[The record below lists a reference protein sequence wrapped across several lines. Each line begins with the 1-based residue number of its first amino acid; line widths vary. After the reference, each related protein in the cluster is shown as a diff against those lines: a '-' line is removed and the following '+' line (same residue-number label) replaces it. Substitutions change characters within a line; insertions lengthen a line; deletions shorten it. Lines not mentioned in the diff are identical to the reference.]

1 MKSINLI
8 IPYFG
13 EFPNYFPLF
22 LKSCEFNKTIDWT
35 IITDNRVNY
44 EYPTNV
50 HKIDMSFRELKI
62 RIQSKVQFSI
72 SLEEPYKLCDFR
84 PAYGFLFPEI
94 VDGYDYWGYCDVDVI
109 FGDIRKFLTDD
120 ILKYPKLFELG
131 HFTLIK
137 NNIFYN
143 EMFMR
148 HINNQLYY
156 KKVFTNRKSYNF
168 DETFLDRININMI
181 FEQNNVFVLKE
192 RFMADIYTK
201 SSDFKIDYGNKG
213 IESRKR
219 GFFLCEGSGSYDR
232 DRIYVYSSSKKKD
245 ECSCKLQVY

>member
-72 SLEEPYKLCDFR
+72 S
-84 PAYGFLFPEI
+84 
-94 VDGYDYWGYCDVDVI
+94 
-109 FGDIRKFLTDD
+109 
-120 ILKYPKLFELG
+120 
-131 HFTLIK
+131 
-137 NNIFYN
+137 
-143 EMFMR
+143 
-148 HINNQLYY
+148 
-156 KKVFTNRKSYNF
+156 S
-168 DETFLDRININMI
+168 
-181 FEQNNVFVLKE
+181 
-192 RFMADIYTK
+192 
-201 SSDFKIDYGNKG
+201 
-213 IESRKR
+213 
-219 GFFLCEGSGSYDR
+219 
-232 DRIYVYSSSKKKD
+232 
-245 ECSCKLQVY
+245 